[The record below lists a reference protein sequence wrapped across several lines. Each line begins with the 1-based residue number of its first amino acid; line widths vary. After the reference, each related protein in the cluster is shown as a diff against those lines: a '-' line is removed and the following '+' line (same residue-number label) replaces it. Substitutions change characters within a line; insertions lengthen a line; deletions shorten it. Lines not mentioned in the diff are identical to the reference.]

1 MFLLVKFIEYIINMA
16 FLGNNE
22 LEQVLPN
29 CISDDKFTKKRLQ
42 NASYELTLGDE
53 VYTNSDSS
61 KTILDDKNPQFEIK
75 PGQFAVLMTDEEIT
89 IPPRYIG
96 FISLKFGFKFRGLI
110 NVSGFHVDPGFN
122 GKLKFSVYNA
132 GSNSIILDRK
142 KPYFVLWISELT
154 TELEAKEEYNGSHQG
169 QSSITADDIMK
180 IKGEIASPNNLLE
193 KIKTLQASIETER
206 EWRKWGLRI
215 IIGILI
221 AISIKMLWDWNAYNK
236 GYSEALIEKNE
247 KNIESDKF
255 KDEITKDIL
264 IKVESFITLE
274 KERDTLK

>member
-1 MFLLVKFIEYIINMA
+1 MA

-22 LEQVLPN
+22 LQELLTD
-29 CISDDKFTKKRLQ
+29 CISDNKFTEDRLQ

-53 VYTNSDSS
+53 VYTNSDNS
-61 KTILDDKNPQFEIK
+61 KKILDDTNTQFEIK

-89 IPPRYIG
+89 IPPKYIG

-110 NVSGFHVDPGFN
+110 NVSGFHVDPGFK

-142 KPYFVLWISELT
+142 NPYFVLWISELT
-154 TELEAKEEYNGSHQG
+154 SELDADEEYNGSHQG
-169 QSSITADDIMK
+169 QSNITADDIMK

-193 KIKTLQASIETER
+193 KIKALETSIETES
-206 EWRKWGLRI
+206 EWRRWGLRI

-221 AISIKMLWDWNAYNK
+221 AISVKMLWDWNRYNK
-236 GYSEALIEKNE
+236 GYTEALKDKKE
-247 KNIESDKF
+247 KNIESDRF
-255 KDEITKDIL
+255 KNEISKEIL
-264 IKVESFITLE
+264 IKVDSLISVK
-274 KERDTLK
+274 KERDSLK